1 MRLRQASLC
10 CCLIGLAV
18 PAACMGADSVAAP
31 RPLRL
36 ALEGN
41 ALRIEPMRQNLRSSA
56 TAMPR
61 RGPPTDGSPASVRQQ
76 ALQGLLSPPEQV
88 EALSSRDASPFRF
101 RRQGNVGS
109 ELGRDLG
116 RSYRTLC
123 DNASRKIWD
132 DPNGKRVKFDVAG
145 KPGVAFEIPI
155 R

>member
-10 CCLIGLAV
+10 CCLLGLTV
-18 PAACMGADSVAAP
+18 PAACMAAESESAA

-36 ALEGN
+36 ALEGDS
-41 ALRIEPMRQNLRSSA
+41 LRVAPIHQDARSTA
-56 TAMPR
+56 NAMPR
-61 RGPPTDGSPASVRQQ
+61 RGPAAKGSPASLRQQ
-76 ALQGLLSPPEQV
+76 ALQGLLSPPEQA

-116 RSYRTLC
+116 RGYRNMC
-123 DNASRKIWD
+123 DNVSRKVWD